1 MWKFN
6 PVGPRTLQRFFGTKH
21 EDMWKLLFKTKK
33 SCPEAT
39 EDLGYNSIHDATP
52 GWKKKA
58 DRIHC
63 PAPLSED
70 PAIPLLTR
78 VLVPAP
84 KKKAKGKGKEA
95 KSGLRLPYVV
105 MQAIFF
111 VQSSLCLSRSAS
123 ISSLNMLLAYL
134 SNFSFLNLQL
144 LLKITKFTCGGF
156 VMGLRFNHASADGMG
171 AAQFIKAVGDMAR
184 GLPEPAVKPVWD
196 REKFP
201 NPSIKPGPL
210 PELPVLALDYIVL
223 DFPTGY
229 IDGLKTQCKA
239 HSGKFCSGFDVLTA
253 KLWQCRTRALNL
265 EPEATVKLCF
275 FASVRHLLKLDA
287 GYYGNSIFPVKMSG
301 SSKKV
306 LESSVMEVI
315 DMIREAKQRM
325 AVEFFQFAKE
335 ETRQDPFQMSFDY
348 ESIYVSD
355 WSKLGFSDVDY
366 GFGPPMFAGPLVNN
380 DFIASVVILKAP
392 LPLDGTRMLASCVTK
407 EHSEEFARGMKEDL
421 P

>member
-1 MWKFN
+1 MRLASWLNKGLDWASSDEACQEPMWKFN

-52 GWKKKA
+52 
-58 DRIHC
+58 
-63 PAPLSED
+63 
-70 PAIPLLTR
+70 
-78 VLVPAP
+78 
-84 KKKAKGKGKEA
+84 
-95 KSGLRLPYVV
+95 
-105 MQAIFF
+105 
-111 VQSSLCLSRSAS
+111 
-123 ISSLNMLLAYL
+123 
-134 SNFSFLNLQL
+134 
-144 LLKITKFTCGGF
+144 ITKFTCGGF